1 MLAVRDKPSRRLF
14 SMIRIIF
21 SKLLYISSQ
30 SYLMKNH
37 GKYENNAGESN
48 LELDRKSLAHSSL
61 NPTSSLANKRCR
73 NASKIP

>member
-21 SKLLYISSQ
+21 SKLLYIFSQ
-30 SYLMKNH
+30 SYLRKDH

-48 LELDRKSLAHSSL
+48 LKPDRKSLAHSSL
-61 NPTSSLANKRCR
+61 NPTSSPASKRCR
-73 NASKIP
+73 NTSKIP